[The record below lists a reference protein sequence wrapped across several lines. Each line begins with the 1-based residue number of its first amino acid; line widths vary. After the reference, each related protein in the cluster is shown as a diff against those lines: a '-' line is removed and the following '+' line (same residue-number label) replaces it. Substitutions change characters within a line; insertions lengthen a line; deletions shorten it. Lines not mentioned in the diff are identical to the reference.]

1 MASQVVSAQKRYRM
15 SLLLDVYGG
24 LLTEKQ
30 RSFMQRYF
38 EQDMSFGEI
47 AREQGVSRQAIFDA
61 VKHGEESLEKF
72 ERALKLVDSGWAD
85 WTGAGLTPRSVAE
98 RLAAIRTAANN
109 GPAELDKLIAELS
122 GPAEESAEAGAETTD
137 EGRELKSA

>member
-15 SLLLDVYGG
+15 SLLLDIYGE

-61 VKHGEESLEKF
+61 VKHGEESLERF
-72 ERALKLVDSGWAD
+72 ERVLKLVETGWAD
-85 WTGAGLTPRSVAE
+85 YLAAGLTPGTIADK
-98 RLAAIRTAANN
+98 LTAIRGKLGA
-109 GPAELDKLIAELS
+109 GLGIQDELDALIKELAPP
-122 GPAEESAEAGAETTD
+122 PAEEENSNPVAAEMQ
-137 EGRELKSA
+137 

>member
-15 SLLLDVYGG
+15 SLLLDIYGE

-61 VKHGEESLEKF
+61 VKHGEESLERF
-72 ERALKLVDSGWAD
+72 ERVLKLVETGWAD
-85 WTGAGLTPRSVAE
+85 YLAAGLTPGTIADK
-98 RLAAIRTAANN
+98 LTAIRGKLGA
-109 GPAELDKLIAELS
+109 GLGIQDELDALIKELAPP
-122 GPAEESAEAGAETTD
+122 PAEEENGNPVAAAMQ
-137 EGRELKSA
+137 

>member
-15 SLLLDVYGG
+15 SLLLDIYGE

-72 ERALKLVDSGWAD
+72 ERVLKLVETGWAD
-85 WTGAGLTPRSVAE
+85 YLAAGLTPKAIVE
-98 RLAAIRTAANN
+98 KLVAIRGKMIAGN
-109 GPAELDKLIAELS
+109 GASDELDGLIKELS
-122 GPAEESAEAGAETTD
+122 GAAELEESSSPSVS
-137 EGRELKSA
+137 EG

>member
-1 MASQVVSAQKRYRM
+1 M
-15 SLLLDVYGG
+15 SLLLDIYGE

-72 ERALKLVDSGWAD
+72 ERVLKLVETGWAEYLA
-85 WTGAGLTPRSVAE
+85 AGLTPRAIAE
-98 RLAAIRTAANN
+98 KLGEIRRRIESGN
-109 GPAELDKLIAELS
+109 GVQGELDALIKELNP
-122 GPAEESAEAGAETTD
+122 PAEESGNP
-137 EGRELKSA
+137 SANER